1 MKDLG
6 EPREASRLVRRQN
19 RALGS
24 LPYYLSSSNYLS
36 NFRLDPST
44 FYDAIESK
52 HQRGSIVMGERV
64 TRPRSGD
71 LARAKGL
78 RKALERGAPPAFVPP
93 ETPNP
98 LAQPSELFWRCP
110 DASSDNPHSKTAQ
123 ARNLE
128 IRRQYLEQILQS
140 SPDPVIVVNTSFY
153 IECVNPAF
161 ERMFGFTAA
170 ETYNKSID
178 DLVFPPDHAAEAQW
192 IAQCLQRGEKL
203 TLETQR
209 RCKDGSL
216 LDVAVSSAPLII
228 DGRPAAFYAI
238 YRDISERKRAEALS
252 SALYRIA
259 EKSSATKDLQQFFAA
274 VHAIVD
280 ELTFARNFAIAIHEP
295 ESDLLSFP
303 YFVDER
309 ESAPT
314 PRKLSRGLVEYV
326 LRSGEALLCT
336 TELATSLQQRGKI
349 EIAGPLP
356 QQWLGIP
363 LKVNQHIFG
372 VLVLKSYSENHRF
385 SERDEDVL
393 TLVSQQLAAAIDRKR
408 NEQALR
414 RSEVSYRS
422 LIQTAV
428 YGIYRSSLDGRFLDA
443 NPALIGMLG
452 YDSALEVFA
461 LDPQKEVFADPIEY
475 SRLIDEFRRTG
486 RIDGVEV
493 RWKRKDGA
501 LITARISGR
510 AVAAGDEPADVIE
523 AIAEDITARRVLE
536 DQFRQSQKME
546 AVGRLAGGIA
556 HDFNNLLMVIGGYTE
571 VLLNQLT
578 PDHPLHSK
586 ADAIQQASDRATT
599 LTRQLLA
606 FSRKQL
612 LELKVVDVN
621 AIVSD
626 MERLLRPLIGEHI
639 ELTTQLAPAI
649 GCTRADA
656 GQLEQVIMNLVVNA
670 KDALPSGGKI
680 CLRTASITLDDSER
694 SEHSYIK
701 NGSYV
706 MISVSDNGQGM
717 DRETQARI
725 FEPFFTTK
733 EKGKGTGLGLS
744 TVYGIVKQSGGY
756 VFVQSELGHGTA
768 FTIYLPRVDEPCD
781 ALASTAASPSSVGGS
796 ETILLVEDEESVR
809 QLVRETLESRGYR
822 VLEAA
827 NGHAGLA
834 IAAEH
839 KDDLHLVIT
848 DVVMPGLSGHEL
860 AQQLLAARPALKVLY
875 LSGYAQDAF
884 PPSESHKAF
893 LQKPFTLQSLAR
905 KVREVLGP
913 AANAAKV

>member
-1 MKDLG
+1 
-6 EPREASRLVRRQN
+6 
-19 RALGS
+19 
-24 LPYYLSSSNYLS
+24 
-36 NFRLDPST
+36 
-44 FYDAIESK
+44 
-52 HQRGSIVMGERV
+52 MGERV
-64 TRPRSGD
+64 TRSRSRE
-71 LARAKGL
+71 LTRAKGL
-78 RKALERGAPPAFVPP
+78 RKALATGAPPAFVPP
-93 ETPNP
+93 QVPNP
-98 LAQPSELFWRCP
+98 IAQPSELSWRCP
-110 DASSDNPHSKTAQ
+110 EPDINDSNPKTAH
-123 ARNLE
+123 RKNLE
-128 IRRQYLEQILQS
+128 IRRQYLEQIFQS
-140 SPDPVIVVNTSFY
+140 SPDPVIVVDKSFRV
-153 IECVNPAF
+153 ECVNPAF
-161 ERMFGFTAA
+161 ESMFGFTAA
-170 ETYNKSID
+170 DTRNHPID
-178 DLVFPPDHAAEAQW
+178 DLVFPPDRAAEAQW
-192 IAQCLQRGEKL
+192 IAQCLERGENL

-216 LDVAVSSAPLII
+216 LDVSVSSAPLII
-228 DGRPAAFYAI
+228 DGQVKAFYAV

-259 EKSSATKDLQQFFAA
+259 EKSSSTEDLQQFFAA

-280 ELTFARNFAIAIHEP
+280 ELTFARNFSIAIHDP

-309 ESAPT
+309 ESAPA
-314 PRKLSRGLVEYV
+314 PRKLSRGLIEYV
-326 LRSGEALLCT
+326 LHTGDSLLCT
-336 TELATSLQQRGKI
+336 PEFAQQLQRNGEVEI
-349 EIAGPLP
+349 ESAEICPP
-356 QQWLGIP
+356 QWLGIP

-372 VLVLKSYSENHRF
+372 VLILKSYSENYRF
-385 SERDEDVL
+385 GERDEDVL

-428 YGIYRSSLDGRFLDA
+428 YGIYRSSLDGRFLDV

-452 YDSALEVFA
+452 YNSALEVFA
-461 LDPQKEVFADPIEY
+461 LDPQKDVFADPAEY
-475 SRLIDEFRRTG
+475 TRLIDEFRRTG

-493 RWKRKDGA
+493 RWKRRDGA
-501 LITARISGR
+501 LITVRISGR
-510 AVAAGDEPADVIE
+510 AVAAGDEPADVVE
-523 AIAEDITARRVLE
+523 AIAEDITERRVLE
-536 DQFRQSQKME
+536 DQFRQAQKME

-578 PDHPLHSK
+578 AGHPLLSK
-586 ADAIQQASDRATT
+586 AEAIQQASDRATT

-626 MERLLRPLIGEHI
+626 MERLLRPLIGEDI
-639 ELTTQLAPAI
+639 ELTTQLAPSI

-670 KDALPSGGKI
+670 KDALSGGGKI
-680 CLRTASITLDDSER
+680 CLRTAGVNLDNSER
-694 SEHSYIK
+694 PDQSFIK
-701 NGSYV
+701 SGPYV
-706 MISVSDNGQGM
+706 MISVTDNGQGM

-756 VFVQSELGHGTA
+756 VFVQSEPGCGTA

-781 ALASTAASPSSVGGS
+781 ALTSAAASPSSVGGS
-796 ETILLVEDEESVR
+796 ESILLVEDEESVR

-827 NGHAGLA
+827 NGQAGLA
-834 IAAEH
+834 LAAQYKEP
-839 KDDLHLVIT
+839 LHLVIT

-860 AQQLLAARPALKVLY
+860 AQQLLAVRSGLKVLY

-884 PPSESHKAF
+884 PPSESHNAF

-913 AANAAKV
+913 ASNAKAMSS